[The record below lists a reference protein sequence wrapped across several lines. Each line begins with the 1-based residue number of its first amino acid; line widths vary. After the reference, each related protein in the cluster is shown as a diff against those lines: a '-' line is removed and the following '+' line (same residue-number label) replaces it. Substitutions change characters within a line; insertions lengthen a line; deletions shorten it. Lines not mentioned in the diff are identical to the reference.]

1 MIILDTNVIS
11 EMMRPSPSSAVRE
24 WLDAQRIETLYLTTI
39 TVSEL
44 LYGVAALPAG
54 KRKDRLGRYVEELMS
69 IFEERILSFDLRSAL
84 THAELVITA
93 KNSGKGFPIPDAYL
107 AAIAAANQFAVATR
121 DTAPFASVGLVAINP
136 WSM

>member
-54 KRKDRLGRYVEELMS
+54 KRKDRLGRYVEELLS

-84 THAELVITA
+84 THAELQ
-93 KNSGKGFPIPDAYL
+93 IPDGYL

-121 DTAPFASVGLVAINP
+121 DTAPFASVGLVVINP